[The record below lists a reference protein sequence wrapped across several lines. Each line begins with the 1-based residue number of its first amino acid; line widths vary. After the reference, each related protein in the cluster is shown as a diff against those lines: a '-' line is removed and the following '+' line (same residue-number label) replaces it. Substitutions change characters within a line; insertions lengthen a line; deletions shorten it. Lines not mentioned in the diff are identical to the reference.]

1 MSTDLTGEPG
11 PAQTP
16 DRPWGRTYAWL
27 NLVYLALLV
36 FQPAFDPQAG
46 RADWALV
53 IGTVV
58 ITIALFA
65 GTFARPGRARWWFTV
80 PVTVLGLVVSPFNT
94 GATVLYVYAAASA
107 GLSESRRTAFR
118 WFAGLTV
125 LTLLAGVISSVP
137 LPWRIWGV
145 LPSLLFIWIVGLIQ
159 LQWTSGEHET
169 AELRLRNA
177 RIEHLATIA
186 ERERIARDLHDLLGH
201 SLTAVIMRAQLI
213 RQFAAADPDRV
224 ATEATELEDAARGAL
239 AQVRAVV
246 SGWRQVG
253 LDEELESAQRTLA
266 SAGVELVTS
275 RDPGVRLVGP
285 TEHVLALA
293 LREAVTNVARHARA
307 RTCRVGLEQHVGE
320 LRLVISD
327 DGVGGS
333 AREGNGLS
341 GMRERVTAI
350 GGQVARF
357 GSAGTT
363 VTISVPLKVAT

>member
-1 MSTDLTGEPG
+1 MSGVPDR
-11 PAQTP
+11 AQASR
-16 DRPWGRTYAWL
+16 RPWGRTYAWL

-36 FQPAFDPQAG
+36 FQPAFDPRAG
-46 RADWALV
+46 WGDWALV
-53 IGTVV
+53 LGTIVT
-58 ITIALFA
+58 TIILFA
-65 GTFARPGRARWWFTV
+65 VTLGRQRRIRWWFTV
-80 PVTVLGLVVSPFNT
+80 PVTVLGFVVSPFNT

-107 GLSESRRTAFR
+107 GLSESRRTALR
-118 WFAGLTV
+118 WFIGLTV
-125 LTLLAGVISSVP
+125 LVVLAGVISPVP

-145 LPSLLFIWIVGLIQ
+145 VPSLLFIWIVGLIQ
-159 LQWTSGEHET
+159 IQWASGEHEA
-169 AELRLRNA
+169 AELRLGNA

-201 SLTAVIMRAQLI
+201 SLTAVIMRAQLV
-213 RQFAAADPDRV
+213 RQFAAADPDRS
-224 ATEATELEDAARGAL
+224 ATEATEIEDAARQAL

-253 LDEELESAQRTLA
+253 LDEELESARRTLA
-266 SAGVELVTS
+266 SAGVELVAS
-275 RDPGVRLVGP
+275 RDPAVRLVGP
-285 TEHVLALA
+285 IEHVLALA

-307 RTCRVGLEQHVGE
+307 HTCRVGLEQDAGE
-320 LRLVISD
+320 LRLVIAD

-350 GGQVARF
+350 GGQVGRF

-363 VTISVPLKVAT
+363 VTITVPLKVAT

>member
-1 MSTDLTGEPG
+1 MSTEADS
-11 PAQTP
+11 TP
-16 DRPWGRTYAWL
+16 DCPRPPHRPWGRTYAWL
-27 NLVYLALLV
+27 NLIYLVFLV

-46 RADWALV
+46 WGAWALA
-53 IGTVV
+53 IGTMVV
-58 ITIALFA
+58 TIALFA
-65 GTFARPGRARWWFTV
+65 GTLGKPQVIRWWFTV
-80 PVTVLGLVVSPFNT
+80 PITVLGFVVSPFNS
-94 GATVLYVYAAASA
+94 GATILYVYAAASA
-107 GLSESRRTAFR
+107 GLTETRRTALR
-118 WFAGLTV
+118 WFIGLTV
-125 LTLLAGVISSVP
+125 LCVLAGVISPVP

-145 LPSLLFIWIVGLIQ
+145 LPPLLFIWIVGLIQ
-159 LQWTSGEHET
+159 IQWASGE
-169 AELRLRNA
+169 AEAARLRLRNV

-186 ERERIARDLHDLLGH
+186 ERERIARDMHDLLGH

-213 RQFAAADPDRV
+213 KQFAAADPDRAV
-224 ATEATELEDAARGAL
+224 AEATEIEDAAREAL
-239 AQVRAVV
+239 TQVRAVV

-253 LDEELESAQRTLA
+253 LDEELETAKRTLA
-266 SAGVELVTS
+266 TAGVELVTT
-275 RDPGVRLVGP
+275 RDPEVRIVGP

-307 RTCRVGLEQHVGE
+307 RTCHVGLDLSGGQ

-350 GGQVARF
+350 GGQLSRY

-363 VTISVPLKVAT
+363 VTITVPQKVAT